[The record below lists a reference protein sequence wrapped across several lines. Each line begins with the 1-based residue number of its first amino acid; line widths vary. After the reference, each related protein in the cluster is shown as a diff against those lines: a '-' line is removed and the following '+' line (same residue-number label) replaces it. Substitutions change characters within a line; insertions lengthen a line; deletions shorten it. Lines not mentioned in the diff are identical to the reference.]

1 MAGGGPGGPEGGRV
15 HIKVLPDTSN
25 FHQSLQRYL
34 DRIERQARVRVH
46 VDVDDATA
54 RGRLDAL
61 ARRARRITPTI
72 RPDVDAGRAEARLL
86 ALTRRRDVR
95 IQARVDRGFLGN
107 VGRAVDGARQLLSGT
122 GEMIAAGFGT
132 AFTSVRAGFSDL
144 LAGGRQTFS
153 GIAGAAGAASSAIGS
168 GVQVAVMATVA
179 SLMTLAVVA
188 GAGLVAVAALA
199 AVPLLPMAAGIAA
212 LALGTDKLKG
222 SFSAVAKE
230 AKSVFADA
238 ASVMERPVKAA
249 LDHIRGWLGSSRG
262 MFRSFFEAGTQYVDP
277 LVRSLTGFAD
287 KLLPRLTKA
296 LNESGMQDFV
306 EHVSTGFAE
315 LGRIVGDFFDKLA
328 QNAPT
333 LSKVFDAFINF
344 LSVVTSAFA
353 DLLVSLADFA
363 PQALNTLAE
372 ALRGVMRALT
382 DNPEAMQLLVDLASW
397 ILMQFVSGLQATM
410 GALNLFAQAWEA
422 MRSAIATAVDW
433 VRTEVSAAWQW
444 VQDKTGAAWQWCS
457 DKVSSAWQWIT
468 NATSQGAQ
476 WVQDKVSSAWD
487 ACRNVTATIWQAI
500 SDAVSRAVGWVRDA
514 CAKLGELPGK
524 FADWFGRAK
533 DGAVSKLGDLV
544 SWCRGLKD
552 KVLGAIGDAGS
563 WLVQKG
569 KDVVNGFISGLK
581 SVSVGGVISGIKDA
595 VMSPFSSFMSLA
607 AMPMSYAAPSPFMA
621 LPVLPDF
628 GPSPIGYS
636 DPIADALQ
644 PLQQIVSRS
653 LVGDFGRKA
662 GRSADENRDKHRD
675 AKTDRTERPIT
686 INASTNADPREIGR
700 EVAWQLRIGR

>member
-1 MAGGGPGGPEGGRV
+1 MAGGGPGGSEAGRV
-15 HIKVLPDTSN
+15 HVKVLPDTSD
-25 FHQSLQRYL
+25 FHRSLQRYL

-46 VDVDDATA
+46 VDIDDATA
-54 RGRLDAL
+54 RGRLDDL
-61 ARRARRITPTI
+61 ARRARRITPVI
-72 RPDVDAGRAEARLL
+72 RPDVDAGRAESRLMAL
-86 ALTRRRDVR
+86 ARRRTVR

-107 VGRAVDGARQLLSGT
+107 IGRAVDGARQLVSGA
-122 GEMIAAGFGT
+122 GEMVAASFGT

-144 LAGGRQTFS
+144 LQGGQQTFG
-153 GIAGAAGAASSAIGS
+153 GIAGAAGAAGSAIGS

-212 LALGTDKLKG
+212 LALGTDKLKD
-222 SFSAVAKE
+222 SFSGVASE
-230 AKSVFADA
+230 AKSVFSDA

-249 LDHIRGWLGSSRG
+249 LDNIRGWLGSSRG
-262 MFRSFFEAGTQYVDP
+262 MFRSFFEAGSQYIDP

-287 KLLPRLTKA
+287 KLLPRLTRA
-296 LNESGMQDFV
+296 LNESGMNEFV

-315 LGRIVGDFFDKLA
+315 LGSITGDFFVKLA

-333 LSKVFDAFINF
+333 LTKVFDAFISF
-344 LSVVTSAFA
+344 LAVVTSAFA
-353 DLLVSLADFA
+353 DLLVSLSEFA

-372 ALRGVMRALT
+372 ALRGVMNALS

-397 ILMQFVSGLQATM
+397 ILMQFVQGLQATM

-422 MRSAIATAVDW
+422 MRQGIATAVTW
-433 VRTEVSAAWQW
+433 VRTEVPAAWQW
-444 VQDKTGAAWQWCS
+444 VQDKTGEAWQWCS

-468 NATSQGAQ
+468 SSTSQGAQ
-476 WVQDKVSSAWD
+476 WVQDKLSAAWST
-487 ACRNVTATIWQAI
+487 CRNVTATVWQAI
-500 SDAVSRAVGWVRDA
+500 SDAVSRAVGWVRDH

-524 FADWFGRAK
+524 FKDWFGQAK

-569 KDVVNGFISGLK
+569 KDAVNGFISGLK
-581 SVSVGGVISGIKDA
+581 SVSVGGVMSSIKDA
-595 VMSPFSSFMSLA
+595 VMGFSMPMAAPASNVMTLA
-607 AMPMSYAAPSPFMA
+607 ATPQLMTLAA
-621 LPVLPDF
+621 DF
-628 GPSPIGYS
+628 GPSAVAYS
-636 DPIADALQ
+636 DPFADALQ
-644 PLQQIVSRS
+644 PLQQVMRRS
-653 LVGDFGRKA
+653 VVGEFGKTA
-662 GRSADENRDKHRD
+662 ARSAGQGRETRKDETRGQRWNP
-675 AKTDRTERPIT
+675 PIT
-686 INASTNADPREIGR
+686 VNANTNADPREIGR